1 MSPYTYKRRAA
12 LVSKQQQTA
21 APPLESSLAFMGE
34 VFTTPVHAVLSFAFL
49 ALGAVSL
56 CAMLAISYSE
66 ISNAE
71 AGPIVTQSSVHS
83 SRVLG
88 VSTEAVVVEPE
99 AFEGLPTYA
108 VYSSQS
114 GAKEVVGYCTFI
126 SPGEFTVTASVP
138 LASFSS
144 Q

>member
-12 LVSKQQQTA
+12 LVSRQQQQVA
-21 APPLESSLAFMGE
+21 APSVESSLAFASE
-34 VFTTPVHAVLSFAFL
+34 VLTTPVHAVMSFAFL

-56 CAMLAISYSE
+56 CAMLAISYPE

-71 AGPIVTQSSVHS
+71 AGPITTQHSVRS
-83 SRVLG
+83 AQVLG
-88 VSTEAVVVEPE
+88 VHVEAVQGEQEVS
-99 AFEGLPTYA
+99 EGLPTYA
-108 VYSSQS
+108 VFRSQS
-114 GAKEVVGYCTFI
+114 GTKEVVGYCTFI

-138 LASFSS
+138 PASFS

>member
-12 LVSKQQQTA
+12 LVSRQQQTA
-21 APPLESSLAFMGE
+21 APSVGSSLAFISE
-34 VFTTPVHAVLSFAFL
+34 VFTTPVHSALSFAFL

-56 CAMLAISYSE
+56 CAMLAISYSD

-71 AGPIVTQSSVHS
+71 AGPVAIHHVV
-83 SRVLG
+83 SRSQVLG
-88 VSTEAVVVEPE
+88 VSTTAAQVEQQVS
-99 AFEGLPTYA
+99 EGLPTYA

-126 SPGEFTVTASVP
+126 SPGDFTVTASVP
-138 LASFSS
+138 PASFS